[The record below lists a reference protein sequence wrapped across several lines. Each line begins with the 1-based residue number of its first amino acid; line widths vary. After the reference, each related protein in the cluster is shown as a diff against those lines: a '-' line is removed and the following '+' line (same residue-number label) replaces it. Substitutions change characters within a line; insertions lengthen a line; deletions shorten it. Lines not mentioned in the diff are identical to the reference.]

1 MLNLLHYLHI
11 LPFYSNSLEI
21 NEFKEM
27 FVTSNKS
34 QSAPIPALSRQLDHD
49 FSDLN
54 FIPVFIDLADEDV
67 HGSTDPID

>member
-1 MLNLLHYLHI
+1 
-11 LPFYSNSLEI
+11 
-21 NEFKEM
+21 M

-54 FIPVFIDLADEDV
+54 FIPVFIDLADENV
-67 HGSTDPID
+67 HGSTDPIDYNDKEENEYNIFK